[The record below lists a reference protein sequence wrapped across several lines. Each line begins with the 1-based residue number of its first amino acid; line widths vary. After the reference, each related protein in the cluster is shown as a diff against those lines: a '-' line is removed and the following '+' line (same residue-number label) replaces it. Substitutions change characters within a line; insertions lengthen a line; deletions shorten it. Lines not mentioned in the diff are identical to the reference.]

1 MKETINTP
9 SSNINNNEQEQQE
22 KRKRDRKSDTFERSR
37 RFSLTFVIVVLGLAM
52 VCIIALDWYS
62 VVNILHAP
70 SGGTALSAAEKVEST
85 ILASGIAIIGIAIAV
100 WAGLNI
106 IQVLE
111 KGMVDELREKVKTF
125 ADETLDTI
133 KDEVK
138 MSTDALSKELQS
150 TIETSTDEKLG
161 KIQATAKASVD
172 EMHEK
177 INEELEYSSNEHSR
191 FQTERRREYRTDFIT
206 YLAQSKDRLNLYLA
220 NEFKKISE
228 FEGDAELYLELNA
241 IEHHFRTVCRNHEDK
256 IRFDE
261 TQLKLITEKA
271 EEVLKKIEELKQ
283 SSSEEVR
290 RSLSLFTRYLDLRLA
305 ESKYYYGYEPTDQKV
320 ALFEDAAER
329 YLKSFPNLKY
339 PEKYAS
345 GEQFLDG
352 NVIFTGYMLNTV
364 GDCYCNMLIQMV
376 HKNNPDKFKETE
388 ENTLRYYRALE
399 SFICKFKKNPNV
411 YQEVYYRNYGC
422 ALEHIIAG
430 YRGSPKEQAE
440 AI

>member
-22 KRKRDRKSDTFERSR
+22 KREKDKKNRNFERSR

-138 MSTDALSKELQS
+138 MSTDALSKKLQK
-150 TIETSTDEKLG
+150 TMETSTGAKLKEIQTKTEK
-161 KIQATAKASVD
+161 SVD
-172 EMHEK
+172 EMNKEISK
-177 INEELEYSSNEHSR
+177 ELEYSSNEHSR
-191 FQTERRREYRTDFIT
+191 FQKERRREYRTDFIT

-220 NEFKKISE
+220 NEFKIISE
-228 FEGDAELYLELNA
+228 FEGDTELYLELNE
-241 IEHHFRTVCRNHEDK
+241 IEHYFRTVCRNHEDK

-271 EEVLKKIEELKQ
+271 EEV
-283 SSSEEVR
+283 
-290 RSLSLFTRYLDLRLA
+290 
-305 ESKYYYGYEPTDQKV
+305 
-320 ALFEDAAER
+320 
-329 YLKSFPNLKY
+329 
-339 PEKYAS
+339 
-345 GEQFLDG
+345 
-352 NVIFTGYMLNTV
+352 
-364 GDCYCNMLIQMV
+364 
-376 HKNNPDKFKETE
+376 
-388 ENTLRYYRALE
+388 
-399 SFICKFKKNPNV
+399 
-411 YQEVYYRNYGC
+411 
-422 ALEHIIAG
+422 
-430 YRGSPKEQAE
+430 
-440 AI
+440 